1 MVFLTLCM
9 AMISLSNVLDDDTRT
24 IKPPV
29 DATFIEQLG
38 YRPIF
43 PVILALLATLL
54 MGINMNIAKYY
65 DKRGFPAEVFVFGCY
80 GVTNFFQSLISCY
93 FFYIYG
99 FNQNFFICGFCGSFL
114 NTLGLAA
121 VAIAVSSGLSGPS
134 SALVNLQCIFQTL
147 Y

>member
-9 AMISLSNVLDDDTRT
+9 TMISLSNVLDDDTRT
-24 IKPPV
+24 IAPPI
-29 DATFIEQLG
+29 DATYFDQLS
-38 YRPIF
+38 YRPIT

-65 DKRGFPAEVFVFGCY
+65 DRKGFPADVFVFGCY
-80 GVTNFFQSLISCY
+80 GVTNFFQALISLYY
-93 FFYIYG
+93 FYLYG
-99 FNQNFFICGFCGSFL
+99 FNENFFICGFCGSFL

-134 SALVNLQCIFQTL
+134 SALVNL
-147 Y
+147 